1 MLYVIR
7 ERKVL
12 CASSVSVSSGSNP
25 VLFVLLQYILLCSV
39 MYKYISLEEK
49 EIFPFQDLEISVWD

>member
-12 CASSVSVSSGSNP
+12 CATSVSVSAKSNP
-25 VLFVLLQYILLCSV
+25 VLLVLLQYILQCSV
-39 MYKYISLEEK
+39 MYKYITSEEE
-49 EIFPFQDLEISVWD
+49 EIFPFQDLYVSV